1 MAYNPPLTSS
11 LVCMVA
17 VPPMLVALHMYSP
30 SSEFSTSVTVRE
42 PVGAISDLP
51 GMGDN
56 SSPFLYQL
64 TIE

>member
-1 MAYNPPLTSS
+1 
-11 LVCMVA
+11 MVA
-17 VPPMLVALHMYSP
+17 VPSMLVALHMYSP

-51 GMGDN
+51 GKGDS

-64 TIE
+64 TIEKNVN